1 MPIIQDR
8 NESVAAIEH
17 AIGMIT
23 REHQLL
29 ETILQT
35 LLRLIN
41 DIEKLQSEPDFPLLA
56 AELYFMEDFQDG
68 HHHPLEEYYLF
79 KPLRRR
85 APGMIPVM
93 DELNAEYM
101 RGSAALTEMAH
112 ALVRY
117 HGGAQ
122 DGFRRFKSIIDT
134 YATMMMGHI
143 SVENTLHEHARTCL
157 TTEEWREVSCAFEA
171 NSNSLE
177 NRVPREELQKI
188 RQRIL
193 IRLPQKF
200 RTPALR
206 EARPF

>member
-8 NESVAAIEH
+8 SESVAASEL

-23 REHQLL
+23 REHQLV
-29 ETILQT
+29 ETMLQT

-41 DIEKLQSEPDFPLLA
+41 DVEKLQSEPDFPLLA
-56 AELYFMEDFQDG
+56 AELNFMEDFQDG

-79 KPLRRR
+79 RPLRRR
-85 APGMIPVM
+85 APDMIPIM

-134 YATMMMGHI
+134 YADMMMGRI
-143 SVENTLHEHARTCL
+143 SVENALHERARECL
-157 TTEEWREVSCAFEA
+157 TTEEWLEISCAFEA
-171 NSNSLE
+171 NSDSPA
-177 NRVPREELQKI
+177 NRVPREELQRL
-188 RQRIL
+188 RQRIVL
-193 IRLPQKF
+193 RLPQKF

-206 EARPF
+206 EARYF